1 MDEALERARLARS
14 LGELSAEDRS
24 ELLEAALDQ
33 LAEGREL
40 PDELRER
47 ALDAMLGALLAGKR
61 SEREILGRDGLLGE
75 LAGRLVER
83 ALAEELSEHLGYPAA
98 QAPPGGVGNSRN
110 GGTTKTL
117 LTDHGPVA
125 IRTPRDRKS
134 NFEPQ
139 LVAKHQRRL
148 AGIDEKIIALYAGGM
163 TTREIETYIA
173 DLYGPGVSRET
184 VSRVTAGV
192 LEDAKAWQTRP
203 LEQIYPILY
212 LDALVIKLRDGQAVR
227 NFACYLA
234 IGVNLDGDRD
244 VLGIWFQKTENRRR
258 QVLAAGPHRP

>member
-1 MDEALERARLARS
+1 MPSTKEKTPPVCAHSLPPYGAGGEPLGEPPAPPPRASGSISQELVDEALEQLRLARA
-14 LGELSAEDRS
+14 LGELSEQDRS
-24 ELLEAALDQ
+24 QLLEAALEQ
-33 LAEGREL
+33 FAAGREL
-40 PDELRER
+40 SEELRER

-75 LAGRLVER
+75 LTGRLAER
-83 ALAEELSEHLGYPAA
+83 ALAEELSEHLGYPAG

-110 GGTTKTL
+110 GGTSKTL
-117 LTDHGPVA
+117 LTDHGQVR
-125 IRTPRDRKS
+125 IRTPRDRK
-134 NFEPQ
+134 NGFEPQ

-148 AGIDEKIIALYAGGM
+148 AGLDEKIVALYAGGM

-203 LEQIYPILY
+203 
-212 LDALVIKLRDGQAVR
+212 
-227 NFACYLA
+227 
-234 IGVNLDGDRD
+234 
-244 VLGIWFQKTENRRR
+244 
-258 QVLAAGPHRP
+258 